1 MSFDQRMDTKHL
13 WLFKTCCSTTLLS
26 ATAMIE
32 KAAAMRS
39 QADLWEEQDAALQ
52 AANRAPLPVATSV
65 LDRPDG
71 CGLAPGDVAWAFLKG
86 SSPWP
91 CVVLTK
97 EEALRQGVSKY
108 SGNKV

>member
-1 MSFDQRMDTKHL
+1 
-13 WLFKTCCSTTLLS
+13 
-26 ATAMIE
+26 MIE

-39 QADLWEEQDAALQ
+39 QADLWEEEETALR
-52 AANRAPLPVATSV
+52 ATSRAPPPVASSV
-65 LDRPDG
+65 LDRPKG